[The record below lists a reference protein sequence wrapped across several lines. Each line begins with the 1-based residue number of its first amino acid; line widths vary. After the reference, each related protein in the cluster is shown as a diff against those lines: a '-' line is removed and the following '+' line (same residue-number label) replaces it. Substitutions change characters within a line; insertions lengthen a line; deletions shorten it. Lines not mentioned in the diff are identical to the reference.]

1 MDLSEVQ
8 VDPVH
13 DEFFKAQDLADALVR
28 ESIQNSLD
36 ARLPR
41 SRSPVRVRFRFAAGA
56 HALPAEGVRE
66 YFDGLEEHLAAVAR
80 TIHSVLPRHD
90 EPVPFLVIE
99 DFGTRGLTGDPH
111 VDPELEPEAGEGKND
126 FFYFWRNVGRSNKG
140 EVDRGRWG
148 LGKAVFTVASRI
160 RTVFGL
166 TRRADDTRALLLGQ
180 SVLKTHVLGG
190 ARIYP
195 YGFFARYDRRGSGG
209 LPLPIEDSILLARFT
224 DDFGVNRLESGLSI
238 VIPYY
243 RDDELSFER
252 IVESTLRQ
260 YFYPILA
267 GDLIVEV
274 ADGARTQRIDAG
286 SIEALAPSDSSL
298 ARLCAF
304 TRWSLAL
311 SDDARVVLPERD
323 AAAPKWDES
332 LFDAKQLDVL
342 RDRFA
347 SGERVAFRVPI
358 LVKRKRSRPASS
370 SFDIYLEA
378 DDSLRKAEHHFIR
391 RGITIPDIRANGDKP
406 VRALIIINDQSLSTF
421 LGDAENPAH
430 SDWSE
435 RADKIRTQY
444 DHGPTTVRFVKNG
457 AGFLASLLARPPA
470 GRVRDFLAD
479 LFSVEAR
486 DEAADESSSGRMPVR
501 GAGDTTRG
509 TTSAGSGGRGGGLSI
524 ARIAGGFTIKSSGH
538 SARIGRPLHAE
549 IAYRVRAG
557 NPFRKHSPFDFDLLQ
572 PGGIT
577 IRAESAEIRPTGV
590 NAFELTP
597 TADAFQISM
606 KGFDPRRDLVVRVVE
621 PLIEPMVEPT
631 VEPNDAA
638 ETQLH

>member
-1 MDLSEVQ
+1 
-8 VDPVH
+8 
-13 DEFFKAQDLADALVR
+13 
-28 ESIQNSLD
+28 
-36 ARLPR
+36 
-41 SRSPVRVRFRFAAGA
+41 
-56 HALPAEGVRE
+56 
-66 YFDGLEEHLAAVAR
+66 
-80 TIHSVLPRHD
+80 
-90 EPVPFLVIE
+90 
-99 DFGTRGLTGDPH
+99 
-111 VDPELEPEAGEGKND
+111 
-126 FFYFWRNVGRSNKG
+126 
-140 EVDRGRWG
+140 
-148 LGKAVFTVASRI
+148 
-160 RTVFGL
+160 
-166 TRRADDTRALLLGQ
+166 
-180 SVLKTHVLGG
+180 
-190 ARIYP
+190 
-195 YGFFARYDRRGSGG
+195 
-209 LPLPIEDSILLARFT
+209 
-224 DDFGVNRLESGLSI
+224 
-238 VIPYY
+238 
-243 RDDELSFER
+243 
-252 IVESTLRQ
+252 
-260 YFYPILA
+260 
-267 GDLIVEV
+267 
-274 ADGARTQRIDAG
+274 
-286 SIEALAPSDSSL
+286 
-298 ARLCAF
+298 
-304 TRWSLAL
+304 
-311 SDDARVVLPERD
+311 
-323 AAAPKWDES
+323 
-332 LFDAKQLDVL
+332 
-342 RDRFA
+342 
-347 SGERVAFRVPI
+347 VAFRVPI

-486 DEAADESSSGRMPVR
+486 EEPAAEEDTSSGRMPVR
-501 GAGDTTRG
+501 GAGDNTRG
-509 TTSAGSGGRGGGLSI
+509 TASAGTAIGRGGGLTI

-549 IAYRVRAG
+549 VAYRVRAG

-577 IRAESAEIRPTGV
+577 IRAESAEVRPTGV

-621 PLIEPMVEPT
+621 PPVESIVESIVEPI
-631 VEPNDAA
+631 VEPPVESNDAA
-638 ETQLH
+638 ETQFH